1 MNILFLDVDGV
12 LNSKQHFLAT
22 KDIKTPPADTLND
35 ADLFTMKRDTNKNNM
50 WCLEY
55 ILDNV
60 PDLKIV
66 ISSSWRNHYDIESF
80 KELFKIYGLDG
91 NRIIGKT
98 PKRFSSER
106 VHEIHMWLDDFI
118 NDKENPM
125 PRWIALDDHK
135 IFELHSAEELNEVLT
150 DNWVGLTLPDAFK
163 VIKHFK
169 PEFKE
174 PVIMI

>member
-1 MNILFLDVDGV
+1 MNILFLDVDGC

-22 KDIKTPPADTLND
+22 KEIKVPPADTLND
-35 ADLFTMKRDTNKNNM
+35 ADLFAMKRDTNKNNM
-50 WCLEY
+50 WCLGY
-55 ILDNV
+55 ILDKV

-66 ISSSWRNHYDIESF
+66 ISSSWRLHYSLESF

-91 NRIIGKT
+91 DRIIDKT

-106 VHEIHMWLDDFI
+106 VHEIHDWLQDFVE
-118 NDKENPM
+118 DKENPV
-125 PRWIALDDHK
+125 PSWIALDDHK
-135 IFELHSAEELNEVLT
+135 IFELHSVEEANEVLI

-163 VIKHFK
+163 VIKHFD
-169 PEFKE
+169 PTFKE